1 LVNLSLSKKI
11 KKDAAMSKLEKLL
24 PPIILR
30 WSKSYSWKRWEN
42 RSNQEIFEEI
52 YANKIWGKSPN
63 SADVYFSGGGSH
75 GAEVVSSYVKSVK
88 KFLSSLKNKPV
99 IVDIGCG
106 DFNIGKN
113 FLTMAKKYVG
123 CDVVPSLIDFNK
135 KKHCH
140 KNLSFIHLD
149 AVRDELPK
157 GEVVIIRQVLQH
169 LSNAQVQSVLT
180 KIILNYDYLILTE
193 HLPKKENFVANV
205 DIPVGH
211 LIRAN
216 VNSGLDIEK
225 PPLNFKAKSKKII
238 DEISHSGGKIQTIV
252 YEL

>member
-1 LVNLSLSKKI
+1 MKT
-11 KKDAAMSKLEKLL
+11 KKDTEMSKLEKLL

-42 RSNQEIFEEI
+42 KSNQEIFEEI
-52 YANKIWGKSPN
+52 YRDKIWGKSPN
-63 SADVYFSGGGSH
+63 SADVFFSGGGSH
-75 GAEVVSSYVKSVK
+75 GADVVSSYVKSVK

-135 KKHCH
+135 KTHRH

-169 LSNAQVQSVLT
+169 LSNAQVQSVLK